1 MDLRLTE
8 FQELLRDNAA
18 EFLAREAPPS
28 RVREI
33 EASGRHD
40 AALWAEMTELGWPG
54 LPIAEDYGGQGG
66 SLIDCAVLIEQLCRA
81 ALLSPYANAVLAA
94 STVQAHGGEALRR
107 SLLPRLAAGEIAA
120 PAAAERPG
128 GAAPATA
135 YEDGR
140 VRGRKHLVEYASD
153 AAVHLVTASR
163 GGEPGIAVVEAAQP
177 GVRVER
183 DLASIGGTPQ
193 AVVAYED
200 AEASAFVAGGEAVAY
215 LQRLG
220 SAIAS
225 LECWAHAQQS
235 LDMAVEYTQMRVQ
248 FGRPIGAFEPVQQR
262 VADMAIQVEASRF
275 LAHELLWR
283 IGEGDAD
290 PAQVPLV
297 KGIAA
302 RAATDVTMWSHV
314 LHGGIGFMRE
324 YDLQFHTRRGKEA
337 ALRWGGVR
345 EAVTA
350 VADAALAVPEA
361 AGGARA

>member
-18 EFLAREAPPS
+18 AFLEREAPLT

-40 AALWAEMTELGWPG
+40 ADLWTGMTGLGWPG
-54 LPIAEDYGGQGG
+54 LPVAAEYGGQGG

-81 ALLSPYANAVLAA
+81 AVLSPYRNSVLAA
-94 STVQAHGGEALRR
+94 STVQAHGDEALRR
-107 SLLPRLAAGEIAA
+107 ALLPRLAAGEVAA
-120 PAAAERPG
+120 VAAAERPG
-128 GAAPATA
+128 GAPDAPATA
-135 YEDGR
+135 FGDGR

-177 GVRVER
+177 AVRAER
-183 DLASIGGTPQ
+183 ALASIGGTPQ

-200 AEASAFVAGGEAVAY
+200 AEASAFVAGAGAVAH
-215 LQRLG
+215 LRRLG
-220 SAIAS
+220 SAISS

-290 PAQVPLV
+290 PAQAPLV
-297 KGIAA
+297 KGITA

-337 ALRWGGVR
+337 ALRWGDMR

-350 VADAALAVPEA
+350 VAAAALAGE
-361 AGGARA
+361 ARA